1 MALID
6 DVKTALR
13 ESTTDADIKG
23 QISDIIDEA
32 KLDLQH
38 TANISASKIADPDAL
53 IKGAI
58 KCYCGMI
65 WTDDPAE
72 ADRLRSCYDDYK
84 GRLAMSSEYGTYS
97 SEGAET

>member
-13 ESTTDADIKG
+13 VSTSDAAITG
-23 QISDIIDEA
+23 QISDLIDEA

-38 TANISASKIADPDAL
+38 TANVSASKIATPDAL

-58 KCYCGMI
+58 KCYCAFI
-65 WTDDPAE
+65 WTDDPTE
-72 ADRLRSCYDDYK
+72 KDRLKQCYDDYK
-84 GRLAMSSEYGTYS
+84 GKLSMSSEYGTYD
-97 SEGAET
+97 EGE